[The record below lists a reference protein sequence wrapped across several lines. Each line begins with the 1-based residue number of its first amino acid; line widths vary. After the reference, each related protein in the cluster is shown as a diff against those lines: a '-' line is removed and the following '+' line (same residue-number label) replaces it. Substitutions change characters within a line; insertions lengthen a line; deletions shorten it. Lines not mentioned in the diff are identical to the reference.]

1 MMINWAIT
9 FLLLA
14 VVCAAVGLLGTDF
27 EFAGHSACIL
37 AGCLSAVALVLLFLN
52 RKRPRL
58 H

>member
-14 VVCAAVGLLGTDF
+14 VVCAAVGLWGTDR
-27 EFAGHSACIL
+27 EFAGHLACIL
-37 AGCLSAVALVLLFLN
+37 AGCLSAIAVVLFLN